1 MLGKLRGP
9 VDRSES
15 VLGRVVDCRYSTPLA
30 LKVPLDDEEYATI
43 DANEL
48 DAIEYVLSPS
58 HQFYER
64 VLGK

>member
-1 MLGKLRGP
+1 
-9 VDRSES
+9 
-15 VLGRVVDCRYSTPLA
+15 LGRVVDCRYSTPLA